1 MTKKIGIFVGSLRKD
16 SFNKLVAKTM
26 ADLFPAGFEPVFI
39 NIGDLELYNQDL
51 DDEGTPTEA
60 WTTFREEVKQV
71 DGVMFVT
78 PEYNRSLAP
87 VLKNAIDIASRGKE
101 GNLWK
106 GKPAAVFSSTIGSM
120 GGVSSNLALKQSFT
134 CVGLIAMAQ
143 PEIYLARIN
152 NLIDKDGKLIPDTRD
167 FIQNACDSFVDFA
180 GKIIG

>member
-1 MTKKIGIFVGSLRKD
+1 MKIGILVGSLRKN
-16 SFNKLVAKTM
+16 SWNKKLAKEVASLIKEKTYFI
-26 ADLFPAGFEPVFI
+26 DLTDMPF
-39 NIGDLELYNQDL
+39 YNQDL
-51 DDEGTPTEA
+51 DLGEIHPAYTRL
-60 WTTFREEVKQV
+60 REDVKSC
-71 DGVMFVT
+71 DAFIFVT

-152 NLIDKDGKLIPDTRD
+152 HLIDKDGKLIPDTRD